1 MVYSL
6 HTPQDAHQFKVLK
19 LTELLTAREMLLV
32 FKAESTLV
40 PLLYAILPI
49 KMFSAAIWLCFKY
62 FNK

>member
-1 MVYSL
+1 MMVYSL
-6 HTPQDAHQFKVLK
+6 HTPQEAHQFKVLK

-49 KMFSAAIWLCFKY
+49 KMFSAAI
-62 FNK
+62 